1 MMRLAGAPISWG
13 ICEVPGWGH
22 QMPPERVLREMRDA
36 GLRATELGPPG
47 YLPADPEAL
56 KRLLH
61 ATEIQLAA
69 GFVSIALHLPRH
81 QSLALRDLEATA
93 NAVARAGGDVL
104 VVAASAGG
112 GYDRPQTLD
121 RSGWSTLV
129 EGLRRA
135 QEIADARGL
144 HLAFHPH
151 VGTVVESAAEVSC
164 LLELSDVGLCLDT
177 GHLFIGGGDPVQVA
191 TTAGRR
197 IRHVH
202 LKDVDERLAK
212 LVRSGDLAYSDA
224 VRRGLF
230 RPLGNGGVDV
240 RGLVSRL
247 GAAGYGGWYVLE
259 QDVMLAAEPE
269 PDSGPVAD
277 VRRSMVFFE
286 GVVALKGQK
295 GEERWQYS

>member
-1 MMRLAGAPISWG
+1 MMRLAGGPISWG

-22 QMPPERVLREMRDA
+22 QMAPERVLREMRDA
-36 GLRATELGPPG
+36 GLQATELGPPG
-47 YLPADPEAL
+47 YLPADPGAL
-56 KRLLH
+56 RKLLD
-61 ATEIQLAA
+61 ANELQLAA

-81 QSLALRDLEATA
+81 QGSALRDLEVAA
-93 NAVARAGGDVL
+93 DAVAGAGGDVL
-104 VVAASAGG
+104 VVAAAAGG
-112 GYDRPQTLD
+112 GYDRRQTLD
-121 RSGWSTLV
+121 RSGWSALV

-135 QEIADARGL
+135 QEIADAQGL
-144 HLAFHPH
+144 NLAFHPH

-177 GHLFIGGGDPVQVA
+177 GHLVIGGGDPVHVA

-202 LKDVDERLAK
+202 LKDVDERLTM
-212 LVRSGDLAYSDA
+212 LVQSGDLAYTDA

-230 RPLGNGGVDV
+230 RPLGSGAVDML
-240 RGLVSRL
+240 GLLSRL

-259 QDVMLAAEPE
+259 QDVMLASEPE

-277 VRRSMVFFE
+277 VRRSVVFFE
-286 GVVALKGQK
+286 SMVALKEQK

>member
-1 MMRLAGAPISWG
+1 MTRLAGAPISWG
-13 ICEVPGWGH
+13 ICEVPGWGY
-22 QMPPERVLREMRDA
+22 QMAPERVLREMRDA

-47 YLPADPEAL
+47 YLPSDPDAL
-56 KRLLH
+56 RKLLD
-61 ATEIQLAA
+61 ANEIQLAA
-69 GFVSIALHLPRH
+69 GFVSIALHLPGH
-81 QSLALRDLEATA
+81 QGPALRELEAAADTIA
-93 NAVARAGGDVL
+93 GAGGDVL
-104 VVAASAGG
+104 LVAAAAGG
-112 GYDRPQTLD
+112 DYDRRRTLD
-121 RSGWSTLV
+121 RSGWSTLL

-144 HLAFHPH
+144 EVAFHPH
-151 VGTVVESAAEVSC
+151 AGTVVQSATEVSC

-177 GHLFIGGGDPVQVA
+177 GHLVIGGGDPVRMA
-191 TTAGRR
+191 ATAGRR

-230 RPLGNGGVDV
+230 RPLGSGCVDV
-240 RGLVSRL
+240 PGLVSRL
-247 GAAGYGGWYVLE
+247 GAAGYGGWFVLE

-277 VRRSMVFFE
+277 VRRSVAFLE
-286 GVVALKGQK
+286 GVAALKEQK